1 MFTLICLVMLLFSV
15 TPGQNGKSNIVKS
28 IYFEKIKA
36 LKKKKKKIKTSSK
49 Y

>member
-1 MFTLICLVMLLFSV
+1 MLLFSV
-15 TPGQNGKSNIVKS
+15 TLGQNGKSNIVKS

-36 LKKKKKKIKTSSK
+36 LKKKKKKKIKKSSK